1 MRAGLVPSAESPN
14 APALASAFTGRSC
27 ALACGLVAVLVV
39 AALFFP
45 LRTGVADFASWAR
58 GAGVLGVLAFA
69 LAHILCA
76 LLLIPSWP
84 LRVSAGFVYGAIGGF
99 ALALSSSLAGA
110 TLAFLAARVVL
121 RKRIARRIAR
131 EPRLVALDQA
141 IAGNGLWTV
150 FLLRLSPL
158 LPNELVNY
166 GLGATRVGL
175 RDYALASLV
184 GMLPLTASY
193 AWVGSLLT
201 AVSDL
206 KGGRPVVTG
215 ILGQLIWWGGLATTI
230 LLAIASTYLARGALD
245 RTLGATAARR
255 GLDLPGKDRA
265 GVLVSNG

>member
-1 MRAGLVPSAESPN
+1 MQAGLVASADSRIPPAS
-14 APALASAFTGRSC
+14 APAFSGRSC
-27 ALACGLVAVLVV
+27 ALACGLVVVLVV
-39 AALFFP
+39 AALLFP
-45 LRTGVADFASWAR
+45 LRAGVAELASWAR
-58 GAGVLGVLAFA
+58 GAGFPGVLAFA
-69 LAHILCA
+69 VAHVLCA

-84 LRVSAGFVYGAIGGF
+84 LRVSAGFVYGAVGGL
-99 ALALSSSLAGA
+99 ALALSSSLVGA

-121 RKRIARRIAR
+121 RERIARRIAR
-131 EPRLVALDQA
+131 EPRLVALDEA

-166 GLGATRVGL
+166 GLGATRVGF

-206 KGGRPVVTG
+206 TAGRPAVTG
-215 ILGQLIWWGGLATTI
+215 ILGQLIWWGGLGTTI
-230 LLAIASTYLARGALD
+230 LLAIGSTYLARGALD
-245 RTLGATAARR
+245 RTLVAKAGRRDLAAASKDGAR
-255 GLDLPGKDRA
+255 
-265 GVLVSNG
+265 VLVSDG